1 MNINATLLGQM
12 IAFGLFIWFCMKF
25 VWPPLIEAIEQ
36 RQKKIAE
43 GLNAAERGVHDLELA
58 QKKAASLLHD
68 AKVQASEIL
77 ERANKDAGHIVE
89 AAKVDAK
96 VEAERIIA
104 GANAEIDQLAGQ
116 VKEQLRAQV
125 VAISLSAAE
134 KVLEREV
141 SAKDHQAVL
150 DKFIAEL

>member
-12 IAFGLFIWFCMKF
+12 IAFGLFIWFCMKC
-25 VWPPLIEAIEQ
+25 VWPPLIQAIEE

-58 QKKAASLLHD
+58 QKEASRRLHE

-77 ERANKDAGHIVE
+77 DRASKDAGHIIE
-89 AAKVDAK
+89 AAKLDAK
-96 VEAERIIA
+96 VEAERIVT
-104 GANAEIDQLAGQ
+104 GAKAEIDQLAGQ
-116 VKEQLRAQV
+116 AKEQLRAQV

-141 SAKDHQAVL
+141 SAKDHQAAL

>member
-25 VWPPLIEAIEQ
+25 VWPPLIDAIEQ

-58 QKKAASLLHD
+58 QKKAQSMLHD
-68 AKVQASEIL
+68 AKVQASDIL

-96 VEAERIIA
+96 IEAERIVT
-104 GANAEIDQLAGQ
+104 GAKAEIEQLAGQ

-125 VAISLSAAE
+125 IAISLSAAE

-141 SAKDHQAVL
+141 SAKDHQAAL
-150 DKFIAEL
+150 DKFVAEL